1 MAIVQFLLLNPDKYS
16 CPPRFHRTET
26 LRFFGTLHFGAI
38 SNMKRGPLAALVFI
52 ALICSVRQVHPAA
65 QPVRSTVYLEELTWT
80 ELRDAIR
87 SGKTTAI
94 IPIGGTEQ
102 SGPDIALGKHNVRV
116 KFLSGKIAQGLGN
129 ALVAPVIAYVPEGGV
144 SPPTAHMRYP
154 GTITVPD
161 DVFEK
166 TLEYAARSLK
176 AAGFQN
182 IVMLGDHG
190 SYQRPEDA
198 VAAKLGREWAGTD
211 VRIIAVDA
219 YYHASTDGFD
229 GILKSHGYS
238 NNEIGKHAGLADTSL
253 QLAVAPKTVRADRV
267 KTGSDRFSGDGS
279 EGDPRRATAE
289 LGQLGVNEIVNT
301 TIAAI
306 RTSLGLH

>member
-1 MAIVQFLLLNPDKYS
+1 MGNV
-16 CPPRFHRTET
+16 
-26 LRFFGTLHFGAI
+26 
-38 SNMKRGPLAALVFI
+38 KRGLLTALVFVV
-52 ALICSVRQVHPAA
+52 LICSVRQVHPAA
-65 QPVRSTVYLEELTWT
+65 QPLPATIYLEELTWT

-87 SGKTTAI
+87 SGKTAAI

-129 ALVAPVIAYVPEGGV
+129 ALVAPVIANVPEGGV
-144 SPPTAHMRYP
+144 NPPTSHMRYP

-176 AAGFQN
+176 LAGFQN

-190 SYQRPEDA
+190 SYQRLEDA
-198 VAAKLGREWAGTD
+198 VAAKLSHEWAETN
-211 VRIIAVDA
+211 VRVIAVDA

-229 GILKSHGYS
+229 AILRSRGYS
-238 NNEIGKHAGLADTSL
+238 TNEIGKHAGLADTSL
-253 QLAVAPKTVRADRV
+253 QLAVAPETVRADRV
-267 KTGSDRFSGDGS
+267 KSGSDRRSGDGA
-279 EGDPRRATAE
+279 EGDPRRATPE
-289 LGQLGVNEIVNT
+289 LGQLGVNEIVST

-306 RTSLGLH
+306 KKATERH